1 MLTLNELTQK
11 YGAPDILIDSS
22 CKNSNRYAAWGFK
35 EIFEIKKNGCFINN
49 KLIKGEPFSLLQNF
63 ITQSKNNNNN
73 KEVACIGFIS
83 YEFKNIIYDH
93 ISFKNQGADNFPLLW
108 FCKPK
113 LIKSYSEKNQIENS
127 KESLIMIQ
135 DILSLSEYEE
145 KIDLIKSHLKNGNV
159 YQINFTSKKKLKSTF
174 NNSFDLYNAL
184 QSKVKPKEGFFLHTN
199 KFDIL
204 SFSPESFIKID
215 NGIIQTLPIKGTRAR
230 SINKT
235 KDLALK
241 KELIDSKKDK
251 AEHLM
256 IVDLL
261 RNDLGKICEYGSIN
275 VTDLFNIK
283 SYPTVHQMVSCID
296 GKLKSDTR
304 YVDIFKAL
312 CPGGSITGAPKESS
326 MRIIDRLEDYNRE
339 VYTGNI
345 GYLDGDGNMHFNMA
359 IRTMMI
365 VENFIKYCVGGGI
378 VWDSI
383 AEDEWKEAQLKSKI
397 LDQFIRR

>member
-241 KELIDSKKDK
+241 KELINSKKDK

-261 RNDLGKICEYGSIN
+261 RNDLGKICKTGSIN
-275 VTDLFNIK
+275 VQDLYNIE
-283 SYPTVHQMVSCID
+283 SFPTVHHMVTKIS
-296 GKLKSDTR
+296 GKIKGNISETE
-304 YVDIFKAL
+304 IIQAMF
-312 CPGGSITGAPKESS
+312 PGGSITGAPKESAMS
-326 MRIIDRLEDYNRE
+326 IIDELEDENRHI
-339 VYTGNI
+339 YTGSAGYICNNGDMSFNI
-345 GYLDGDGNMHFNMA
+345 C
-359 IRTMMI
+359 IRTLLQI
-365 VENFIKYCVGGGI
+365 NNIYEYGVGGGI
-378 VWDSI
+378 VWDSNTH
-383 AEDEWKEAQLKSKI
+383 DEWNEAHQKSKI
-397 LDQFIRR
+397 LGLL

>member
-261 RNDLGKICEYGSIN
+261 RNDLGKICKTGSIN
-275 VTDLFNIK
+275 VQDLYNIE
-283 SYPTVHQMVSCID
+283 SFPTVHHMVTKIS
-296 GKLKSDTR
+296 GKIKGNISETE
-304 YVDIFKAL
+304 IIQAMF
-312 CPGGSITGAPKESS
+312 PGGSITGAPKESAMS
-326 MRIIDRLEDYNRE
+326 IIDELEDENRHI
-339 VYTGNI
+339 YTGSAGYICNNGDMSFNI
-345 GYLDGDGNMHFNMA
+345 C
-359 IRTMMI
+359 IRTLLQI
-365 VENFIKYCVGGGI
+365 NNIYEYGVGGGI
-378 VWDSI
+378 VWDSNTH
-383 AEDEWKEAQLKSKI
+383 DEWNEAHQKSKI
-397 LDQFIRR
+397 LGLL